1 MFISSIEIWDRTVTG
16 LAQSNALSLVL
27 MTLYSATILLIGAW
41 LMVGVFTNWSD
52 GHLNDRDSMFY
63 IARFL
68 ALLIFTMFFF

>member
-1 MFISSIEIWDRTVTG
+1 MFISSVEIWDRTVIG
-16 LAQSNALSLVL
+16 LAQSSSLSLVL

-41 LMVGVFTNWSD
+41 LMVGIFTNWSD
-52 GHLNDRDSMFY
+52 GQLNDRESIFY